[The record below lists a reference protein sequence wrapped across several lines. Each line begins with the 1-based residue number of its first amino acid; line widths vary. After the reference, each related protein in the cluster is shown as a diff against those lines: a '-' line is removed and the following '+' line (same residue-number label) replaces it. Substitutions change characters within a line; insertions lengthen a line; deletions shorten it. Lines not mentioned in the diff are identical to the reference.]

1 MSTFMAIEANNAISS
16 AINGLKQSS
25 RQMQIAAKD
34 IASNTI
40 KGASEAAASSDSS
53 SSRLD
58 YVRSIKDTVTL
69 SEFDRP
75 VGIEGALVSALE
87 AGVTYTSNAR
97 VVQAANENLGTL
109 LNIYV

>member
-1 MSTFMAIEANNAISS
+1 MSSFMGIEANNAISA

-25 RQMQIAAKD
+25 RQMQLAGKT
-34 IASNTI
+34 IASESI
-40 KGASEAAASSDSS
+40 RGASEAGASSDNT

-58 YVRSIKDTVTL
+58 YVRSIRDTVTL

-75 VGIEGALVSALE
+75 TGIEGALASVLE
-87 AGVTYTSNAR
+87 SGTTYTSNAR

-109 LNIYV
+109 LDTYI